1 MKKSVFYTELSY
13 VFGMLILALG
23 FAMMTYA
30 DFGLSMVVALAYL
43 LHLKVSQY
51 LPFFSFG
58 TAEYT
63 LQAVLLT
70 AMCLVLRR
78 FRLSYLFSFV
88 TAVLYGFTLDGSLLL
103 LSFIPADS
111 MAVRIVYYVLGMV
124 LCSVGVALFFRTY
137 IAPEVYELFVKELA
151 AKLGACIPTVK
162 TIYDC
167 ASCGIAIVLSF
178 VFFGLWH
185 LEGVGWGTVV
195 CALINGKLI
204 SWISAW
210 LEKRFEFRDGKNWR
224 KYFE

>member
-1 MKKSVFYTELSY
+1 MKRNVFYTELSY

-23 FAMMTYA
+23 SAMMTYA
-30 DFGLSMVVALAYL
+30 DFGLSMVVAPAYL

-63 LQAVLLT
+63 LQAVLLIV
-70 AMCLVLRR
+70 MCLVLRR

-88 TAVLYGFTLDGSLLL
+88 TAVLYGFTLDGSLFL
-103 LSFIPADS
+103 LSFIPVNGIV
-111 MAVRIVYYVLGMV
+111 MRFVYYVLGMV
-124 LCSVGVALFFRTY
+124 LCAVGVALFFRTY
-137 IAPEVYELFVKELA
+137 IAPEVYELFVKELSG
-151 AKLGACIPTVK
+151 KLGARISVVK

-167 ASCGIAIVLSF
+167 ISCGIAVVLSF
-178 VFFGLWH
+178 VFFGLWN

-195 CALINGKLI
+195 CALINGRI
-204 SWISAW
+204 IGWVSAW
-210 LEKRFEFRDGKNWR
+210 LEKHFEFRDGKNWR

>member
-30 DFGLSMVVALAYL
+30 DFGLSMVVAPAYL

-58 TAEYT
+58 TA
-63 LQAVLLT
+63 L
-70 AMCLVLRR
+70 
-78 FRLSYLFSFV
+78 
-88 TAVLYGFTLDGSLLL
+88 LYGFTLDGSLLL

>member
-23 FAMMTYA
+23 SAMMTYA
-30 DFGLSMVVALAYL
+30 DFGLSMVVAPAYL

-63 LQAVLLT
+63 LQAVLLI

-151 AKLGACIPTVK
+151 AKLGARIPTVK

-204 SWISAW
+204 GWISAW